1 MARHMSEW
9 VVQSSVPAPTLGN
22 LSPMANALR
31 KMANYLGL
39 MDDPE
44 LGSEEVTDLVF
55 AQPKT
60 HEQRNKSVV
69 RQATLAIAPVT
80 PKPVPMQLDLPVLDR
95 IVTLHPRFYNEA
107 RTIGEQYREG
117 NPVIINLTDMDESER
132 KRLVDFASGLVFGL
146 HGTIERVTSKVF
158 LLSPANVRVSS
169 EDKTAAAE
177 ASFFNQS

>member
-1 MARHMSEW
+1 
-9 VVQSSVPAPTLGN
+9 
-22 LSPMANALR
+22 MANALR

-44 LGSEEVTDLVF
+44 LGSQELTDQVF

-60 HEQRNKSVV
+60 LEQRNKSAL
-69 RQATLAIAPVT
+69 RPASLAIAPVSV
-80 PKPVPMQLDLPVLDR
+80 KPVQHDLPVLDR

>member
-1 MARHMSEW
+1 
-9 VVQSSVPAPTLGN
+9 
-22 LSPMANALR
+22 MANAMR
-31 KMANYLGL
+31 RVANYLGL

-44 LGSEEVTDLVF
+44 FEGAVDQTVSRTPDVRVRTRENRAV
-55 AQPKT
+55 QPRYT
-60 HEQRNKSVV
+60 SPVAV
-69 RQATLAIAPVT
+69 AAVT
-80 PKPVPMQLDLPVLDR
+80 PVESTPQLDLPVLDR

-107 RTIGEQYREG
+107 RTIGEHYRTG
-117 NPVIINLTDMDESER
+117 NPVIINLSDMEESER
-132 KRLVDFASGLVFGL
+132 KRLVDFASGLVFGH